1 MSLASEIRRLRG
13 AWPVPGWDDERVAA
27 FVHGVMDQ
35 DEHNVRAGVDEII
48 RAWSRD
54 FPPSPAD
61 LRSFVVSAARVDQ
74 RSRLQHRPLADE
86 EIAPPWFRLLIEA
99 TVHARL
105 RERGAGGTMRPELAA
120 MVEMVEDLGYRAE
133 HGIAFDPNED
143 PKRHA
148 AACHGAQVVW
158 ERHDQPE
165 GPEIGAIIPAAR
177 RAA

>member
-13 AWPVPGWDDERVAA
+13 AWPVPGWDDERIAA
-27 FVHGVMDQ
+27 YVHGVMDQ
-35 DEHNVRAGVDEII
+35 AEHNVRAGVDEII

-74 RSRLQHRPLADE
+74 RSRLGSHQLTDE
-86 EIAPPWFRLLIEA
+86 EVAPPWFRLLIEA
-99 TVHARL
+99 TVHARM
-105 RERGAGGTMRPELAA
+105 RERGAGGPMRPELAA

-133 HGIAFDPNED
+133 HGIPLDPHEN
-143 PKRHA
+143 PTKHA
-148 AACHGAQVVW
+148 AARHGAQVVW
-158 ERHDQPE
+158 ERHGQPE
-165 GPEIGAIIPAAR
+165 GPGIEAIIPGAR